1 MPLTRSSTL
10 QGGSGAHQ
18 NGSIK
23 VRSEVQLA
31 DEGGAAF
38 RQTGDVDDFEAD
50 YFDELSSPNL
60 IKTVDAGLANFDS
73 DRVAGSSPMP
83 RPISPVER
91 LFGDGPEPE
100 MKELESR
107 WSMTYDCSETPGKFE
122 VRPQQ
127 LSKH

>member
-38 RQTGDVDDFEAD
+38 RQIGDADDFEAD
-50 YFDELSSPNL
+50 YFDELSSPDL
-60 IKTVDAGLANFDS
+60 FKTVDAELANFDS
-73 DRVAGSSPMP
+73 DRVAGCSPMP
-83 RPISPVER
+83 RPMSSDER
-91 LFGDGPEPE
+91 LYLFGEGPDTE
-100 MKELESR
+100 MRERS
-107 WSMTYDCSETPGKFE
+107 
-122 VRPQQ
+122 
-127 LSKH
+127 